1 MKAVEFCYW
10 LQGMFELNPPTAL
23 SAEQRTCIVNHLR
36 LVKVAEPKHT
46 NAFVRWLDLYLPSAG
61 ERADLD
67 AIQSTL
73 AAQFQHVID
82 KSYAG
87 SQAEMNAAHGAG
99 GDYAPLMRC

>member
-61 ERADLD
+61 SVPTWTRSSLRWRR
-67 AIQSTL
+67 S
-73 AAQFQHVID
+73 
-82 KSYAG
+82 S
-87 SQAEMNAAHGAG
+87 SM
-99 GDYAPLMRC
+99 